1 MHRPRPC
8 RGLRV
13 VASGSSFPKVGLH
26 QCPSEKNGQRSAGS
40 QPARPFSRPHAS
52 ADCRKNAGLSA
63 YSPGVHCRDRL
74 RAGGSR
80 IRTLGPRYTQKT
92 DGGSHLVLRL
102 RQRRPDVVRRGPP
115 LPKSSNYLPREFGMT
130 VRPNHLAANPT
141 IDSDRVPA
149 ST

>member
-1 MHRPRPC
+1 MNALPSMISVALADGR
-8 RGLRV
+8 LARV
-13 VASGSSFPKVGLH
+13 TVPQPGPATSHAYWLIRTSSAPSSLH
-26 QCPSEKNGQRSAGS
+26 E
-40 QPARPFSRPHAS
+40 
-52 ADCRKNAGLSA
+52 LME
-63 YSPGVHCRDRL
+63 CRD
-74 RAGGSR
+74 A
-80 IRTLGPRYTQKT
+80 PPQKT